1 MERLTQKTEKGFV
14 IKLNNPKNEKEA
26 KDQLMKMFA
35 AVVNKLAAYEDTG
48 LEPEEIKENEKI
60 INDLTRAICTKD
72 EEIKK
77 LKSQLAEYKRRLES
91 EEK

>member
-35 AVVNKLAAYEDTG
+35 AVVNKLAAYEDAG
-48 LEPEEIKENEKI
+48 LEPEEIKENGKI
-60 INDLTRAICTKD
+60 INDLTRAICTKN
-72 EEIKK
+72 EEIEK
-77 LKSQLAEYKRRLES
+77 LKSQLAEYKRR
-91 EEK
+91 KNK